1 MLLHL
6 KFHPFSQLCHSF
18 NKLEFVFWVYLLDLE
33 IIKTYV
39 DV

>member
-6 KFHPFSQLCHSF
+6 KFHLFSQLCHLF
-18 NKLEFVFWVYLLDLE
+18 NKLEFVFWVYLLAPE
-33 IIKTYV
+33 IIKDYF